1 MRSNNA
7 TESHM
12 RRLIIIST
20 LLACSI
26 GAAQASE
33 ICKVYEKDKWISK
46 DALTTKVTQ
55 MGYKVQSIKADSGC
69 WEVKGVKNGKTVQAF
84 FDPVTLKVMKTK

>member
-1 MRSNNA
+1 
-7 TESHM
+7 M

-26 GAAQASE
+26 GAAQAAE
-33 ICKVYEKDKWISK
+33 ICKVYEKDKWISR
-46 DALTTKVTQ
+46 DAFTTKVTQ

-69 WEVKGVKNGKTVQAF
+69 WEIKGVKNGKTVQAF
-84 FDPVTLKVMKTK
+84 FDPVTLKVVKTKTM